1 MNNPIV
7 EKEMRKMLE
16 KNSLTEVV
24 EIVHKLTG
32 ISKKEIYKTA
42 LLIKND

>member
-1 MNNPIV
+1 VII
-7 EKEMRKMLE
+7 EETKQQIQRLLLKF
-16 KNSLTEVV
+16 SLTEVV

-42 LLIKND
+42 LIIKND